1 MAFPLVNPLV
11 YLQFTTIHEFLVT
24 FGPSKWF
31 LRYED
36 PFMIFQ
42 ITTCFKCL
50 ATIAAG
56 KWLLSYVG
64 SVMLLQTFT
73 LFKSP
78 LCINAFLRIE

>member
-1 MAFPLVNPLV
+1 MASPLVNPLV

-50 ATIAAG
+50 VTIGACN
-56 KWLLSYVG
+56 WFLSCVCFVKIL
-64 SVMLLQTFT
+64 SLFT
-73 LFKSP
+73 PFQ
-78 LCINAFLRIE
+78 